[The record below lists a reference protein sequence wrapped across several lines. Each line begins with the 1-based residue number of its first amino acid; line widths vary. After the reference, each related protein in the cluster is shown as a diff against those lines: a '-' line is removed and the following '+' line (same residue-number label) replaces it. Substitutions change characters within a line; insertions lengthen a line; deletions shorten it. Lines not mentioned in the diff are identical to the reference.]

1 MDLTRGEFL
10 GGVGALFTGRS
21 LRAGTD
27 VASYTIGY
35 SVKGRA
41 LRAHRLG
48 PADAPS
54 RYLVIGCM
62 HGEEPAGTEIV
73 RNHLINR
80 TAPPGVQL
88 WLVPTVNP
96 DGLAVGRRTNA
107 HGVDLNRNFDGPHW
121 KVQDPGTNIYSGPEP
136 LSEREARVMTRFL
149 TDLQPHTI
157 TSMHQPLACV
167 DFSEGASREHTLW
180 LAARLGLPAVKLGS
194 SGGNLTTWFNDLYP
208 RKSAVTLELRRPTT
222 ATMRRHT
229 ADVLVRHA
237 AHRASG

>member
-1 MDLTRGEFL
+1 MDLSRGQFI
-10 GGVGALFTGRS
+10 GGVGALLVPGSSPRTELTRY
-21 LRAGTD
+21 R
-27 VASYTIGY
+27 IGH
-35 SVKGRA
+35 SVKDRPITA
-41 LRAHRLG
+41 YRIG

-62 HGEEPAGTEIV
+62 HGEEPAGTQLLRE
-73 RNHLINR
+73 HLLR
-80 TAPPGVQL
+80 ASAPRGVQL

-96 DGLAVGRRTNA
+96 DGLAAGRRTNA

-121 KVQDPGTNIYSGPEP
+121 KVQGEGTEIYSGPEP
-136 LSEREARVMTRFL
+136 LSERETRVMTRFL

-167 DFSEGASREHTLW
+167 DFSHGASREHTQW
-180 LAARLGLPAVKLGS
+180 LSARLGLPARRLAW
-194 SGGNLTTWFNDLYP
+194 SGGNMTTWFNDLYP
-208 RKSAVTLELRRPTT
+208 HKSAVTLELRRPTT
-222 ATMRRHT
+222 AAMRRHT